1 MKNSKYK
8 KIIAKNILNK
18 TASAGSFAFET
29 LMFFGE
35 LTMDAFLSP
44 NYYAELPSGKIRIN
58 KNTTKTSHSKNN
70 HFKKRI
76 IRQALERME
85 KQGSVRKKEKK
96 YSLTSSGKELAG
108 YIGGRKKVLD
118 KKWDRKYRIVIF
130 DIPEKKKNMRNWLR
144 EELYTLN
151 YCQLQK
157 SVFISKYSLTEDL
170 IKEIA
175 EKRISKYVNY
185 LLVDK
190 VYDLDKAKLK

>member
-1 MKNSKYK
+1 MKSSKYK

-35 LTMDAFLSP
+35 LTIDAFLSP

-58 KNTTKTSHSKNN
+58 KNTAKTSRSKRN
-70 HFKKRI
+70 HFKKRTI
-76 IRQALERME
+76 QQALKRME
-85 KQGSVRKKEKK
+85 RQGIIRKKEKK
-96 YSLTSSGKELAG
+96 YSLTSIGRELAG
-108 YIGGRKKVLD
+108 YVGGRKKILD
-118 KKWDRKYRIVIF
+118 KKWDGKYRIVIF

-144 EELYTLN
+144 GELYTLN

-170 IKEIA
+170 VKEIA
-175 EKRISKYVNY
+175 KKRISKYVNY

>member
-35 LTMDAFLSP
+35 LTMEAFLSP

-70 HFKKRI
+70 HFKKRT

-85 KQGSVRKKEKK
+85 KQGIIRRKERK
-96 YSLTSSGKELAG
+96 YSLTSIGKELAG